1 MEHTIIISVAEYRE
15 LTAKAERI
23 AAVERMVATGNY
35 ISTGDM
41 IAVLGIQGGE

>member
-35 ISTGDM
+35 ISTGEVM
-41 IAVLGIQGGE
+41 AVLGIGKGE